1 MSLLGSD
8 KNNFIISKFGF
19 NNSNSIQN
27 AGYKKNSAFFKTYK
41 KGNWNKNQF
50 QKRLNKIVIWYFFT
64 SELLKSLVVV
74 SFIQVRTDIRS
85 LRF

>member
-1 MSLLGSD
+1 MEHNINTNNVSTEKD
-8 KNNFIISKFGF
+8 KWNFIKEARNANRTAITKSCLKTCFGDLVTHD
-19 NNSNSIQN
+19 S
-27 AGYKKNSAFFKTYK
+27 
-41 KGNWNKNQF
+41 
-50 QKRLNKIVIWYFFT
+50 